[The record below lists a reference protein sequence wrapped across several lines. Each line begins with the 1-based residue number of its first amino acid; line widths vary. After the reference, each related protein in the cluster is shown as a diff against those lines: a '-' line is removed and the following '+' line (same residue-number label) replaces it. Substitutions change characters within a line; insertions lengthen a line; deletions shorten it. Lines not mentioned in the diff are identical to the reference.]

1 MKRFEIEGYIVLLGK
16 PIAPFSL
23 VDLQQMVIEDE
34 MVLVDNDSCLFYSYH
49 AKQQIP
55 NRDAYPLLTNIDL
68 QQATGNRT
76 IITRMQRLGLLAHD
90 MLFYQLEYSNSSF
103 QEIESYAKGQKSE
116 RLLVFSSYDLVN
128 HYSKLLKIFR
138 LNSFLYNRLTNLEL
152 CENLFLNSGYIRK
165 GKLDAVL
172 DGEGR
177 SVSENTFQY
186 IEPVLDVDYAKDVTR
201 IHRVRQGEV
210 EA

>member
-1 MKRFEIEGYIVLLGK
+1 ML
-16 PIAPFSL
+16 
-23 VDLQQMVIEDE
+23 
-34 MVLVDNDSCLFYSYH
+34 
-49 AKQQIP
+49 
-55 NRDAYPLLTNIDL
+55 
-68 QQATGNRT
+68 ATR
-76 IITRMQRLGLLAHD
+76 IQRLGSVAHD
-90 MLFYQLEYSNSSF
+90 LLFYQLEYTNSSIK
-103 QEIESYAKGQKSE
+103 EIESYAKRQGAE
-116 RLLVFSSYDLVN
+116 RLVVFSCYDLVA
-128 HYSKLLKIFR
+128 HYNKLIKIFR
-138 LNSFLYNRLTNLEL
+138 LNSFLYNRLTNLQL